1 MSTLRGW
8 FLGNWRNKGVAL
20 FFAVTIWLVAYRSEK
35 QQIAQV
41 LHVEFRPAA
50 LDQQAVVI
58 TSVRCADSRA
68 PGGFTD
74 FDFNVRMEFSGPRKQ
89 IDKLQFDAPL
99 LPPIVV
105 PRDREIHTF
114 TQADFNFPREGV
126 EITKFVPESV
136 HIVQDDSV
144 RVRIENL
151 SEKIVLEDVKDGF
164 EVATKE
170 ASPNAVQITGPKSL
184 VSGLGVTIPI
194 RFDYEQDSF
203 KGRVEIVP
211 TFPEGVSPELVK
223 RTVEL
228 SVTEV
233 DVTVVLRAA
242 IDVLPVDAVRVSF
255 RVPPVKSPIKIL
267 LDDVV
272 GETIPVEFYG
282 RKDEIA
288 HLRDR
293 LREQPNFA
301 LGVRVPA
308 FDRELGG
315 QFTFAE
321 DSLELYGFPGIQMRQ
336 HESRR
341 KEKKAGWSYTIVP
354 VKDAEK

>member
-1 MSTLRGW
+1 MVPGQLAQQGRCAFLRRHDLARGVS
-8 FLGNWRNKGVAL
+8 LG
-20 FFAVTIWLVAYRSEK
+20 K

-282 RKDEIA
+282 RKERNRA
-288 HLRDR
+288 LARPPAGAAEFSPWACACRR
-293 LREQPNFA
+293 LTGSWGA
-301 LGVRVPA
+301 I
-308 FDRELGG
+308 
-315 QFTFAE
+315 
-321 DSLELYGFPGIQMRQ
+321 SLSPRTASSSTAFPGIQMRQ